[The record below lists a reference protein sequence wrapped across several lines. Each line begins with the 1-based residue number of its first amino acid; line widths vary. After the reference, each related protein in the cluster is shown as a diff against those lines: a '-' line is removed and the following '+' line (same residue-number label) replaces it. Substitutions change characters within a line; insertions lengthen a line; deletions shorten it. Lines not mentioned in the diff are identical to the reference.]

1 MTAVWVLIK
10 LFPIELIRKIRFYT
24 LRRQNKNLLRDII
37 HFKTSL
43 EIIKKTLPI
52 YPMNGAPHLLLNDL
66 WIIVKQINEIQT
78 PPSET
83 PPSEPPCHA
92 PRCPY
97 HPNHMNSYYQ
107 IWLRMFRL
115 HKIKSVE
122 RWIRSCY
129 ALKPTKIQI
138 RLVWAIFT
146 PEEREEFI
154 SWQKKTRGFIV

>member
-37 HFKTSL
+37 HFKTTL
-43 EIIKKTLPI
+43 EIIKKTVTI

-66 WIIVKQINEIQT
+66 WIAAGRQRLFV
-78 PPSET
+78 PPA
-83 PPSEPPCHA
+83 H
-92 PRCPY
+92 
-97 HPNHMNSYYQ
+97 HMDLYYQ

-122 RWIRSCY
+122 RWIRSCC